1 MYLLSR
7 RRPRA
12 VTPPADSPATTDPGA
27 QRILVVE
34 DNDRLRAEAVR
45 TLSAEGY
52 AVAEARHGEAAL
64 RVIQQVAAPFDL
76 VVTDVTMPV
85 MSGYKL
91 GRSLARMRPRLPVL
105 YLSAASESLAH
116 FSPPVEPALFLQKP
130 FRPEELVRRVIALLG
145 PLVEASPSSLRGY
158 GDALSSGLAGS
169 RALGTV
175 PLGSAALTGSP

>member
-1 MYLLSR
+1 MYLLPR

-12 VTPPADSPATTDPGA
+12 VSCPVVGTTSTDPKA

-34 DNDRLRAEAVR
+34 DSDRLRAEAVR
-45 TLSAEGY
+45 TLAAQGY
-52 AVAEARHGEAAL
+52 MVAEARHGEAAM
-64 RVIQQVAAPFDL
+64 RVIEQAAESFDL

-105 YLSAASESLAH
+105 YLSAASEGAAFGQPIDPS
-116 FSPPVEPALFLQKP
+116 LFLHKP
-130 FRPEELVRRVIALLG
+130 FLPEDLVRRVIALLG
-145 PLVEASPSSLRGY
+145 PLVEASPSSLRGSY
-158 GDALSSGLAGS
+158 RDVSSNGADS
-169 RALGTV
+169 RVVGTV